1 MLLSV
6 IVVSYN
12 TQTLTLQALRSAQTD
27 ALHSQL
33 LKKDTELIVIDNNSS
48 DDSLTA
54 LKEFKKQSQLPFTV
68 IENSENVGFAR
79 ANNQGIAV
87 ATGKYILLL
96 NSDTIVEAGAL
107 ETMVQTFEDMPD
119 MSSSVVSS
127 EHGKIDHL
135 GILAATLKN
144 PDGTLQHQGGSLP
157 SLASLFF
164 HMSFID
170 DLPIIGQFLPSTQ
183 HTGKRADKSSD
194 AHILTPSGWVGG
206 TALMIRR
213 EVIDEIGALDEHIFM
228 YGEDVEWCMRAQAH
242 HWDVAIHNHAY
253 ITHLQA
259 QSSSSENAL
268 KGELLGYQYIWS
280 KHKPFWQIP
289 IAKTILLLGI
299 FLRIGIFSVLGKTAQ
314 AKLYYRIFK
323 TISKVNA

>member
-27 ALHSQL
+27 ALRSDL
-33 LKKDTELIVIDNNSS
+33 LKKDTELIVIDNNST
-48 DDSLTA
+48 DDSLKA
-54 LKEFKKQSQLPFTV
+54 LKEFKKQSQLPFTS
-68 IENSENVGFAR
+68 IENSENAGFAR

-107 ETMVQTFEDMPD
+107 ETMVQAFEDMPD
-119 MSSSVVSS
+119 
-127 EHGKIDHL
+127 DHL

-183 HTGKRADKSSD
+183 HTGKRADKTSD

-206 TALMIRR
+206 TAMMIRR

-299 FLRIGIFSVLGKTAQ
+299 FLRIGIFSVLGKSSQ
-314 AKLYYRIFK
+314 AKMYYRIFK
-323 TISKVNA
+323 TISKDNA